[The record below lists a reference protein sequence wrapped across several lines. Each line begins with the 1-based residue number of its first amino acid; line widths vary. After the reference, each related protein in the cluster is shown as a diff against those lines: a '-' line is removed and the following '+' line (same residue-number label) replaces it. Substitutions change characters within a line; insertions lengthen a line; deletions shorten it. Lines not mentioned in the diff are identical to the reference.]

1 MGRSY
6 YEIYKLAILLDS
18 KALLLAKRFLSCSFF
33 IYQIVYFLNWE
44 VKIKWFLILLS
55 FDALHLGFFCLNFLI
70 LLVMI
75 VFY

>member
-44 VKIKWFLILLS
+44 VKIKMVSNITIFWCFTFRILLS
-55 FDALHLGFFCLNFLI
+55 
-70 LLVMI
+70 
-75 VFY
+75 

>member
-44 VKIKWFLILLS
+44 VKIKMVSNITIF
-55 FDALHLGFFCLNFLI
+55 
-70 LLVMI
+70 
-75 VFY
+75 